1 MLSNNNIW
9 RVFDRV
15 ISIDAWH
22 SDFDPEKSSASVH
35 VDLSFL
41 QATMGEES
49 SSPVRFH
56 VSLKK
61 AKLTFIVPENEP
73 IAVIQRS
80 VARETP
86 MKGSITHSS
95 IEKNET
101 SAGLSGALNLSSN
114 PSFSAKIDG
123 SVSVSDNSIAT
134 VNISGEVSQFAVR
147 QFNSNGRYC
156 WDISPLSNV
165 KLSGKVWNP
174 VEEPRLSIKKTA
186 ISKIDP
192 TCRFQVSCKRE
203 DIVIDKIELKNR
215 SALKDRFKDNRNAAA
230 AAFLRKV
237 LSEHGLESE
246 NFDENFSDIMMADM
260 LVQKEIL

>member
-1 MLSNNNIW
+1 MLRNSNIG

-22 SDFDPEKSSASVH
+22 SDFGSENHSASVH

-41 QATMGEES
+41 QAKMGEES

-56 VSLKK
+56 VSLRK

-86 MKGSITHSS
+86 MKGSITRSS
-95 IEKNET
+95 MEMNEA
-101 SAGLSGALNLSSN
+101 SAGISGALNVSLHPSLSG
-114 PSFSAKIDG
+114 KIDG
-123 SVSVSDNSIAT
+123 RTSMSENSIAT
-134 VNISGEVSQFAVR
+134 VSVSGEVSQFAVR

-174 VEEPRLSIKKTA
+174 VEEPRLSIKRTA
-186 ISKIDP
+186 ISRIDP
-192 TCRFQVSCKRE
+192 TCRFQISCKRE
-203 DIVIDKIELKNR
+203 DIVIEEIELKNR
-215 SALKDRFKDNRNAAA
+215 SVLKDRFKHNRDAAA

-246 NFDENFSDIMMADM
+246 NFDESFSDVVMADM